1 MQYSTNLNHIFLP
14 RAAEFL
20 IVHDAVQKSVW
31 IIISWTESEKWLR
44 SILICSDEG
53 LWEEERAGRGCVCI
67 GVKKKNP
74 ALFFHS
80 RSHCLLFLISVY
92 PVAWQADG
100 SDYTV
105 IINQVRKPWKRW
117 RDDRGGGGRRKGDLW
132 STHGPAHV
140 SIGPENQR
148 PCSFPSKWRLRP
160 TTKHHERN
168 QEYCLVPKIC
178 ISFSAAVRA
187 HFDHI
192 LIRIDSACKCF
203 ALILKDELCSLWSKK
218 FTSLPSNLSFSSTV
232 PVFFLPLYAAIVLWQ

>member
-1 MQYSTNLNHIFLP
+1 MRDY
-14 RAAEFL
+14 
-20 IVHDAVQKSVW
+20 
-31 IIISWTESEKWLR
+31 
-44 SILICSDEG
+44 
-53 LWEEERAGRGCVCI
+53 ERRREQGGDVF
-67 GVKKKNP
+67 VLEWKKNS

-117 RDDRGGGGRRKGDLW
+117 RDDRGGGGRRKGDLR
-132 STHGPAHV
+132 SAHGPAHV

-160 TTKHHERN
+160 TSKHHERN
-168 QEYCLVPKIC
+168 QEYCLIPKIC
-178 ISFSAAVRA
+178 ISFSAAVRS
-187 HFDHI
+187 HFDHT

-232 PVFFLPLYAAIVLWQ
+232 PVFFSSALCSDHALTVALSLCCLSWVTVCLTSAPQAYTSCSLSAPTASP